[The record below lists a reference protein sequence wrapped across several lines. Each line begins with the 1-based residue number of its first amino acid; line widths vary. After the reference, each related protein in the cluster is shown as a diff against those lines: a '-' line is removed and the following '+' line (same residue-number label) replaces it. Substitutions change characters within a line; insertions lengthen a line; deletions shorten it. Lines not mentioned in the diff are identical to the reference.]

1 MFILFFCKKQ
11 VNLYLGDYVK
21 KFDIILIVVVAIIAG
36 ALYFSGIL
44 RPKEEGQKA
53 IVYVDGKVF
62 VEADLNIDNK
72 YDIESNGHH
81 NILEI
86 KDGYANMIDADCPD
100 QLCVKQ
106 KKISLKNET
115 IVCLPNKVVIEIEG
129 ADSSQ
134 LDAVAN

>member
-53 IVYVDGKVF
+53 IVYVDGKVY
-62 VEADLNIDNK
+62 VEADLDIDNK

-86 KDGYANMIDADCPD
+86 KDGYANMIDADC
-100 QLCVKQ
+100 LINFV
-106 KKISLKNET
+106 
-115 IVCLPNKVVIEIEG
+115 
-129 ADSSQ
+129 
-134 LDAVAN
+134 